1 MDAKGFLKSWVYP
14 CVCYREDFVL
24 LFCVDDFI
32 MFSTFNDKID
42 DLYDS
47 LYADLNIEN
56 DG

>member
-24 LFCVDDFI
+24 LFCVDDFL

-47 LYADLNIEN
+47 LYAYLNIEN